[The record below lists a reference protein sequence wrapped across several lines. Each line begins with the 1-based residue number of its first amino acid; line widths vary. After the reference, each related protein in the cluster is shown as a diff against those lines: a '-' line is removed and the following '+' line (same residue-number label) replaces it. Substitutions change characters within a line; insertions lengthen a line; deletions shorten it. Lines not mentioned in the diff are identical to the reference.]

1 MRNLLAVPVIAA
13 FSVLGASP
21 ASAATATGSFNVQ
34 VIIQETCTVT
44 SPTSTLLDFGTQ
56 GLLNANVDAT
66 TTIAVQCTTGTD
78 YDVTLDQG
86 QNASRRM
93 RLGATANYVDYE
105 LYTNAGRTTI
115 WPVTAG
121 SAPYQFTATGAAQ
134 NYTVY
139 GRIPVQTTPP
149 ASATAY
155 TDTVAITVTY

>member
-1 MRNLLAVPVIAA
+1 MRLALAALASAALAA
-13 FSVLGASP
+13 FSAP
-21 ASAATATGSFNVQ
+21 AIAATASGSFNVQ

-44 SPTSTLLDFGTQ
+44 SPTTTLLDFGTQ
-56 GLLNANVDAT
+56 GLLNAVVNAT
-66 TTIAVQCTTGTD
+66 TTISVQCTSGTD

-93 RLGATANYVDYE
+93 RLLATANYVDYE
-105 LYTNAGRTTI
+105 LYNNAGRTVI

-121 SAPYQFTATGAAQ
+121 SAPYQFTANGSAQ

-139 GRIPVQTTPP
+139 GQIPVQTTPP

-155 TDTVAITVTY
+155 TDVVAITVTY